1 MKDSERL
8 FRSEVEVR
16 RSHMKPSERFEPK
29 SVPDMSGDVVVQL
42 LQLFEQHGIEIV
54 VDGGWGVDALL
65 GEQTRSHGD
74 LDIAL
79 PHKDV
84 PKLRAL
90 LETRGYRDVPRDDT
104 RDCNFVMGDDQGH
117 EIDFHSYTFDA
128 HGKLV
133 FGVEYPFDSLTG
145 AGSIQGYP
153 VKCISAEWMV
163 KFHSGY
169 ELDEN
174 DYHDVSALCERFGL
188 ALPAMAEF

>member
-1 MKDSERL
+1 
-8 FRSEVEVR
+8 
-16 RSHMKPSERFEPK
+16 MKPSERLEQK
-29 SVPDMSGDVVVQL
+29 SDAEMSGDVVVQL
-42 LQLFEQHGIEIV
+42 MQLFEQHDIEVV

-79 PHKDV
+79 QHKDA

-90 LETRGYRDVPRDDT
+90 LEAHGYRDAPRDDT
-104 RDCNFVMGDDQGH
+104 RDCNFVMGNAQGH
-117 EIDFHSYTFDA
+117 EVDFHSYTFDA
-128 HGKLV
+128 HGKRV
-133 FGVEYPFDSLTG
+133 GVEYPLGSLTG
-145 AGSIQGYP
+145 TGSIQGYP

-174 DYHDVSALCERFGL
+174 DYCDVSALCERFSI
-188 ALPAMAEF
+188 ALPVEYESFTREGAQ